1 MVLWNLVYS
10 FTSPNVIQAIPYV
23 RIHLI
28 FCSIFISDPFYPPF
42 PAPCCVNVTTKCFVW
57 CGTQVYGSH
66 RGVLRLVRA
75 HKTLRIMSRDTLC
88 ILNQFA
94 RSVISI
100 IAGVWHGGQTLSAL
114 CRALLKVLANRKIT
128 LESKYWHKRLYVLRT
143 IALHERCHWG
153 GIRLQHR
160 SDHFPVFFFF
170 FFSPQRLRC
179 FTNFPPGVAPEFPL
193 MFFRLSLLP
202 PLPLNVPASSHLP
215 LRQHEHLLTS
225 AVDPFL
231 FQSFHQCGICLHS
244 EHNEKLK
251 VIIF

>member
-1 MVLWNLVYS
+1 MSQQSAL
-10 FTSPNVIQAIPYV
+10 
-23 RIHLI
+23 
-28 FCSIFISDPFYPPF
+28 
-42 PAPCCVNVTTKCFVW
+42 
-57 CGTQVYGSH
+57 CGTERRCTAHTEVFSA
-66 RGVLRLVRA
+66 RA
-75 HKTLRIMSRDTLC
+75 HKTLWIMSRDTLC

-94 RSVISI
+94 KSVISI

-143 IALHERCHWG
+143 IALHEQCHWG

-160 SDHFPVFFFF
+160 SDHFTVFFG

-225 AVDPFL
+225 AVHPFL